1 MTASPCA
8 PVALKAHLLR
18 HAFATHAVQIEKIP
32 IDIVGEWLKQKNLD
46 VTDYYSQPTDSL
58 VAEAADRYLARIA
71 AHVHVGEAV
80 RRSPL
85 ELRTLYEAARGKVGT
100 LAEVVGG
107 HCVSHGFCAAKF
119 ACVGSAGKVPDPAK
133 RPQIERH
140 RAWAQTQVGLATDE
154 GLFPEAERM
163 RQLIRDC
170 DSELQEMDQIDAYRR
185 DEAHAAHIH
194 TTP

>member
-85 ELRTLYEAARGKVGT
+85 ELRPSTRPPAARSAPSPRSSADT
-100 LAEVVGG
+100 A
-107 HCVSHGFCAAKF
+107 SAMASAPPSSPASAA
-119 ACVGSAGKVPDPAK
+119 
-133 RPQIERH
+133 
-140 RAWAQTQVGLATDE
+140 
-154 GLFPEAERM
+154 
-163 RQLIRDC
+163 
-170 DSELQEMDQIDAYRR
+170 
-185 DEAHAAHIH
+185 
-194 TTP
+194 